1 MHATATP
8 SFQTLEQIQGAEQFK
23 DFRAKHE
30 LVAKKGYGPAL
41 VAGDSDGDGDAWML
55 KDFADTQIG
64 VIVNRS
70 KFAAAAIGKS
80 GARFILQGRNEN
92 TGIFMPDE
100 KTLKLGKTEAK
111 LLA

>member
-1 MHATATP
+1 MHATATS
-8 SFQTLEQIQGAEQFK
+8 SFQTLEQIQGTEQFK

-41 VAGDSDGDGDAWML
+41 VAGYSDGDAWML
-55 KDFADTQIG
+55 KDCADTQIG
-64 VIVNRS
+64 VIVNRRKS
-70 KFAAAAIGKS
+70 AAAAIGKS

-100 KTLKLGKTEAK
+100 KTLKLGKAEAK